1 MIYKVLYQENPDEI
15 PVREHTKSLYIEA
28 SSEKEVRDLLKGRN
42 INIEFIQL
50 LNEAHLKYEK
60 KSPDFKVETAS

>member
-1 MIYKVLYQENPDEI
+1 MIFKVLYQENPDET

-28 SSEKEVRDLLKGRN
+28 DSEKDVRIKLKDRN

-50 LNEAHLKYEK
+50 LTEAHLEYEK
-60 KSPDFKVETAS
+60 TSENFKLETA